1 MNIQWPFGYGL
12 SYNDYEYSNLKL
24 DKAEFGP
31 SDALTFTVDVANK
44 GNMAGKEPVL
54 LFSKDVVASTTPD
67 NIRLR
72 AFDKV
77 ELKPGESRSVTLTI
91 PASDLAF
98 VGADGRWTL
107 EEGDFKFKVGNQWV
121 DGKCTSTKTWE
132 LTERQ

>member
-1 MNIQWPFGYGL
+1 M
-12 SYNDYEYSNLKL
+12 
-24 DKAEFGP
+24 
-31 SDALTFTVDVANK
+31 
-44 GNMAGKEPVL
+44 L